1 MLQQPDGAL
10 VRQRLVVRTLGRH
23 GVVFLDATAHAPLT
37 LPSHASILT
46 GRYPTS
52 HGIRDNSGY
61 ALAES
66 VPTLATLLHGA
77 GYHTAAFVSSF
88 VLRRSTGLARG
99 FDVYDDRFE
108 GIGRAHLTTTTLER
122 KAAETAREAASW
134 MKTAPHP
141 FFSCAMNGT
150 SSQRRGCST
159 APAAPIKSNG
169 MMRLVHAG
177 MAA

>member
-1 MLQQPDGAL
+1 MRNRPRTATRFRILDSVIAVLLWTTVSCRVSDTARVAPAPARDVILITIDTLRADRVGAN
-10 VRQRLVVRTLGRH
+10 GGAP
-23 GVVFLDATAHAPLT
+23 GVTPALDALAHEGAVFLDATAHAPLT
-37 LPSHASILT
+37 LPSHSSILT

-52 HGIRDNSGY
+52 HGVRDNSGY

-108 GIGRAHLTTTTLER
+108 GIGR
-122 KAAETAREAASW
+122 
-134 MKTAPHP
+134 
-141 FFSCAMNGT
+141 
-150 SSQRRGCST
+150 
-159 APAAPIKSNG
+159 
-169 MMRLVHAG
+169 
-177 MAA
+177 

>member
-1 MLQQPDGAL
+1 H
-10 VRQRLVVRTLGRH
+10 RLVLR
-23 GVVFLDATAHAPLT
+23 DAAAHAPLT

-108 GIGRAHLTTTTLER
+108 GMGRSHQTTTSLQKRAPEV
-122 KAAETAREAASW
+122 AREAVTWLAN
-134 MKTAPHP
+134 APRP
-141 FFSCAMNGT
+141 FC
-150 SSQRRGCST
+150 
-159 APAAPIKSNG
+159 
-169 MMRLVHAG
+169 LWVHFY
-177 MAA
+177 